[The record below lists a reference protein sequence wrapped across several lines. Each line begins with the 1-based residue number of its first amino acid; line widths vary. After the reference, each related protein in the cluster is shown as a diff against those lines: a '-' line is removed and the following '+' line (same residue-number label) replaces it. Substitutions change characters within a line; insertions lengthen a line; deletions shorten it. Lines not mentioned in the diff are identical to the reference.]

1 MGRGPVIQQKKE
13 AAANE
18 RGKVYGI
25 HSKLIA
31 LAAQGGTDEAL
42 NPALANAIAS
52 AKKASVPTD
61 IIERAIRRGSGQD
74 KDASAVE
81 AILYEGYGPGGVG
94 LIVRALTDNRNRTAP
109 NMRHIFSA
117 FGGSLG
123 ETGSVSNFL
132 FSYHGVIEVDISA
145 LGVIWF
151 EGMILETDAEDYTIE
166 WEYATVLTD
175 RSALHTTSERLSHE
189 GCIIRSASL
198 EYKANTYV
206 KVTDFDKALKI
217 YKMLEAFEEDEDVEK
232 VWNNADVSDALWQE
246 VETFIESK
254 KFRT

>member
-13 AAANE
+13 AAANA
-18 RGKVYGI
+18 RGKIYGI

-42 NPALANAIAS
+42 NPALANAIVG

-61 IIERAIRRGSGQD
+61 IIERAIRRGSGQE

-81 AILYEGYGPGGVG
+81 AVIYEWYGPGGVG
-94 LIVRALTDNRNRTAP
+94 VIVRALTDNRNRTAP

-117 FGGSLG
+117 YGGSLG
-123 ETGSVSNFL
+123 ETWSVSNFL
-132 FSYHGVIEVDISA
+132 FSYNGVIEVDVAQSERER
-145 LGVIWF
+145 F
-151 EGMILETDAEDYTIE
+151 EETILETEAEDYTIA
-166 WEYATVLTD
+166 WESATVLTD
-175 RSALHTTSERLSHE
+175 RGGLHATCEKLARAGFSP
-189 GCIIRSASL
+189 RSANL
-198 EYKANTYV
+198 EYRATSYV
-206 KVTDFDKALKI
+206 EVTDFDKALKI
-217 YKMLEAFEEDEDVEK
+217 YKMLEALVEDEDVEK
-232 VWNNADVSDALWQE
+232 VWNNADVSDTLWHE